1 MGQIRTLGACS
12 AVSTSNQPT
21 PVVLAAAYYTNTAL
35 ATPGVV
41 IAASTFSISKNIAT
55 IFLGTTLPTNG
66 FNGPNGFIPTPVAV
80 AASATQEFNSLSG
93 QPFDI
98 HGGTAPGISGQ
109 GQQVTLWGFTTATY
123 FNGKRVSVID
133 NNPALNSFRFYFTH
147 ADVSATADA
156 GKTAPSPFQHY
167 RAIRLECS
175 QSLGTDLIYVGDLN
189 VSSTQ
194 YMAALSLTG
203 QLSIEI
209 ASENIPPEGIFIAT
223 NGASTA
229 NDAVQ
234 VTCIY

>member
-1 MGQIRTLGACS
+1 MGQIRTLGSVS
-12 AVSTSNQPT
+12 AVSSANQPT

-41 IAASTFSISKNIAT
+41 ISSSTFSISKNIAT
-55 IFLGTTLPTNG
+55 IFLSTTLPTNG
-66 FNGPNGFIPTPVAV
+66 YNGANGFIPVPT
-80 AASATQEFNSLSG
+80 ASPASTTQEFNARGG

-98 HGGTAPGISGQ
+98 HGGVAPGISGG

-123 FNGKRVSVID
+123 FNGKRISVID

-147 ADVSATADA
+147 ADVSATGDT
-156 GKTAPSPFQHY
+156 GNTAPSPAQRY
-167 RAIRLECS
+167 RAIRLECN
-175 QSLGTDLIYVGDLN
+175 QSLGTDIIYVGDLN

-194 YMAALSLTG
+194 YMAALSLAG

-209 ASENIPPEGIFIAT
+209 AGENIPPEGVFIAT

-229 NDAVQ
+229 NDAVM